1 MLNSNED
8 EDEEEAL
15 GVELE
20 ESEHEMRGMARMGLR
35 INEGFER
42 NENEVDANET
52 MLEREILVLGI
63 S

>member
-15 GVELE
+15 GLELD
-20 ESEHEMRGMARMGLR
+20 ESEHEMRGMARMGLK

-42 NENEVDANET
+42 SKSEEDANET
-52 MLEREILVLGI
+52 I

>member
-1 MLNSNED
+1 MLNSN

-15 GVELE
+15 GVELD
-20 ESEHEMRGMARMGLR
+20 ESEHEIRGMARMRLK

-42 NENEVDANET
+42 NESEEDANET
-52 MLEREILVLGI
+52 I